1 MIVLLY
7 LLVYLVVDQ
16 PGVGGD
22 PPGPEVEHGHNPS
35 QPHNRQGAPAK
46 PHL

>member
-22 PPGPEVEHGHNPS
+22 PSGPEVEHGHHTS
-35 QPHNRQGAPAK
+35 QPHHRQCAPAK
-46 PHL
+46 PNL